1 MRRGFIVS
9 ALLILTVAACVPAA
23 ATQGPVDNEE
33 PPTSTSEPQDAPA
46 DVETP
51 VPAEEA
57 AIEQL
62 AENLDLDQADISI
75 LSSEETE
82 FGDACLDVAIE
93 GVLCAQVVTP
103 GRIIVLEAEGV
114 QYAYHATDDGSQL
127 QPATLALVWKREGG
141 IAGFCDTL
149 TVFRS
154 GEVLASNCK
163 SQKAGVTGSLT
174 TLLSAQ
180 ERRQFNQWITELGE
194 ADLDASDPKGVSD
207 RMEVTLTIIGDG
219 DEEPTEPEQQEL
231 FEFAQDLYQEL
242 TR

>member
-1 MRRGFIVS
+1 MRRVCIVS
-9 ALLILTVAACVPAA
+9 ALLILALAACAPVA
-23 ATQGPVDNEE
+23 ATQGPVDSEE
-33 PPTSTSEPQDAPA
+33 SATPEPQDVPA
-46 DVETP
+46 DTA
-51 VPAEEA
+51 VPGSAEEA

-62 AENLDLDQADISI
+62 AENLDLNEADISI
-75 LSSEETE
+75 LSSEETD
-82 FGDACLDVAIE
+82 FGDACLDIAVE

-114 QYAYHATDDGSQL
+114 QYTYHATDDGSQL

-163 SQKAGVTGSLT
+163 SQQEGVTGSLS

-180 ERRQFNQWITELGE
+180 ERRQFNDWMTEFEE
-194 ADLDASDPKGVSD
+194 ADLDSSDPRGVSD
-207 RMEVTLTIIGDG
+207 RMEVTLKIVGAG
-219 DEEPTEPEQQEL
+219 EHAPTEAEQQEL
-231 FEFAQDLYQEL
+231 FEFAQGLYQEL
-242 TR
+242 SR